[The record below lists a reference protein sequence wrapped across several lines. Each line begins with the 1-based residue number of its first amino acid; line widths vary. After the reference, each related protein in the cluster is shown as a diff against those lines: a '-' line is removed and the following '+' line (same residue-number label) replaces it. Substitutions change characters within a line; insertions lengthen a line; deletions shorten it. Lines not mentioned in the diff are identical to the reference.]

1 MVDDLLHKE
10 IIERMKE
17 YQSQLDYDTMG
28 TEVLLL
34 ALMSIEDSMTNL
46 ILKELN
52 VTINDVLNYI
62 NDFYFLRETYNYT
75 YTLLNVFEKTKDL
88 QKNKD
93 FVYDEAYLYSILESE
108 DCVALE
114 ILSRLEIEGK
124 QIADELLNAL
134 SYLEEDERLLINL
147 TQKARNKEL
156 NKLIGR
162 KEIINSIDN
171 VLSKKQ
177 KNNCILIG
185 PAGVGKS
192 GIVEGLAYHYLKQKK
207 EYTIYQLDIGSLLA
221 GTKYRGDL
229 EEKLMD
235 TIESIKGKN
244 NILFIDEIHNIINN
258 NSSES
263 SIDIAN
269 LLKPYLA
276 RSNIKCIGATTIE
289 EYHKTIVKD
298 KALAR
303 RFKNIIVNEP
313 TKNEMINILNGIKK
327 DYESFYKIKY
337 DEIILKKIIQSSY
350 YYHSLNNPDKSIDIM
365 DECGINTV
373 KKKQKK
379 VTISILKQVIF
390 DGLSIDLKKAKFFLK
405 NSNLDKKI
413 KKQLYDYFDLKYNKY
428 ICCINVTNNNKKE
441 IIKQLSKIFNLSNE
455 GILEIDVNDFDNTY
469 TLSTLLGTSPGY
481 IGYEDGGIIS
491 KHVIRNNISMIIFNN
506 YKKDNSLINKK
517 IIEKILNNGYL
528 IDYQGSKIKFINTI
542 IMLKEEKEKRIG
554 YF

>member
-1 MVDDLLHKE
+1 MAVAD
-10 IIERMKE
+10 
-17 YQSQLDYDTMG
+17 
-28 TEVLLL
+28 
-34 ALMSIEDSMTNL
+34 
-46 ILKELN
+46 
-52 VTINDVLNYI
+52 
-62 NDFYFLRETYNYT
+62 
-75 YTLLNVFEKTKDL
+75 
-88 QKNKD
+88 KD
-93 FVYDEAYLYSILESE
+93 F
-108 DCVALE
+108 
-114 ILSRLEIEGK
+114 
-124 QIADELLNAL
+124 
-134 SYLEEDERLLINL
+134 LINENVVQNIV
-147 TQKARNKEL
+147 QKAEISKEDL
-156 NKLIGR
+156 VI
-162 KEIINSIDN
+162 E
-171 VLSKKQ
+171 
-177 KNNCILIG
+177 IG
-185 PAGVGKS
+185 PGLGTLTSKLLEKAGKVVC
-192 GIVEGLAYHYLKQKK
+192 IE
-207 EYTIYQLDIGSLLA
+207 LDP
-221 GTKYRGDL
+221 K
-229 EEKLMD
+229 
-235 TIESIKGKN
+235 
-244 NILFIDEIHNIINN
+244 
-258 NSSES
+258 
-263 SIDIAN
+263 
-269 LLKPYLA
+269 
-276 RSNIKCIGATTIE
+276 
-289 EYHKTIVKD
+289 
-298 KALAR
+298 
-303 RFKNIIVNEP
+303 
-313 TKNEMINILNGIKK
+313 MINILNGIKK

-337 DEIILKKIIQSSY
+337 EETLLKKIIQSSY

-455 GILEIDVNDFDNTY
+455 SILEIDVNDFDNTY

>member
-1 MVDDLLHKE
+1 
-10 IIERMKE
+10 
-17 YQSQLDYDTMG
+17 
-28 TEVLLL
+28 
-34 ALMSIEDSMTNL
+34 
-46 ILKELN
+46 
-52 VTINDVLNYI
+52 
-62 NDFYFLRETYNYT
+62 
-75 YTLLNVFEKTKDL
+75 
-88 QKNKD
+88 
-93 FVYDEAYLYSILESE
+93 
-108 DCVALE
+108 
-114 ILSRLEIEGK
+114 
-124 QIADELLNAL
+124 
-134 SYLEEDERLLINL
+134 
-147 TQKARNKEL
+147 
-156 NKLIGR
+156 
-162 KEIINSIDN
+162 
-171 VLSKKQ
+171 
-177 KNNCILIG
+177 
-185 PAGVGKS
+185 
-192 GIVEGLAYHYLKQKK
+192 
-207 EYTIYQLDIGSLLA
+207 
-221 GTKYRGDL
+221 
-229 EEKLMD
+229 
-235 TIESIKGKN
+235 
-244 NILFIDEIHNIINN
+244 
-258 NSSES
+258 
-263 SIDIAN
+263 
-269 LLKPYLA
+269 
-276 RSNIKCIGATTIE
+276 
-289 EYHKTIVKD
+289 
-298 KALAR
+298 
-303 RFKNIIVNEP
+303 
-313 TKNEMINILNGIKK
+313 MINILNGIKK

-337 DEIILKKIIQSSY
+337 EETLLKKIIQSSY

-455 GILEIDVNDFDNTY
+455 SILEIDVNDFDNTY